1 MTRVST
7 NSGTLQS
14 QVKHKHNFFSH
25 HLLLFFFLS
34 FTHDIIVTLRRLNLI
49 VRVSV
54 GMRTADETN
63 QSRLNPWQ
71 LMGQCFSNKQV
82 WTLT

>member
-1 MTRVST
+1 MTWVST

-14 QVKHKHNFFSH
+14 QVKHMNNFFSH
-25 HLLLFFFLS
+25 HLLFFS
-34 FTHDIIVTLRRLNLI
+34 FTHDIIVALRRLNLI

-54 GMRTADETN
+54 SMHTADETN
-63 QSRLNPWQ
+63 QSRLNSWQ

-82 WTLT
+82 